1 MLLLDE
7 NISDRLVAKLA
18 EVFPGITHVKTLG
31 LERAN
36 DDVIWQRAIA
46 DELVIASKDS
56 DFLRRSFL
64 RGSPPKVVW
73 LRLGNCTTDDIFETL
88 RDSQS
93 RINELVAGDA
103 DFLVLP

>member
-7 NISDRLVAKLA
+7 NISDRLASKLA
-18 EVFPGITHVKTLG
+18 EIFPGITHVKILG

-36 DDVIWQRAIA
+36 DDVIWQRAIVDGLA
-46 DELVIASKDS
+46 ITSKDS

-64 RGSPPKVVW
+64 QGSPPKVVW
-73 LRLGNCTTDDIFETL
+73 LRLGNCMTDYIFETL